1 MDYIR
6 YYGKQQIIFKS
17 MILIFYVLELFYN
30 GTGTI
35 CIDVQ
40 FLPDIGIGQK
50 LKTQKYFIIF
60 KLI

>member
-40 FLPDIGIGQK
+40 FLSDIGIGQK
-50 LKTQKYFIIF
+50 LKI
-60 KLI
+60 